1 MATLTISDQVYQRLE
16 ALAQERGQ
24 TPEAFLEALLTE
36 QEKHQP
42 EQEVFDSLEAMMRAS
57 GMSEEDIAWVQA
69 QPVELEPGDEYER
82 ADI

>member
-24 TPEAFLEALLTE
+24 TPEALLEALLNE
-36 QEKHQP
+36 QEQQP
-42 EQEVFDSLEAMMRAS
+42 ERQIFSSLEEMMRAS

-69 QPVELEPGDEYER
+69 QSVEFEPGDEPER
-82 ADI
+82 ADV

>member
-24 TPEAFLEALLTE
+24 TPEALLEALLKE
-36 QEKHQP
+36 QEQP
-42 EQEVFDSLEAMMRAS
+42 ERQIFHNLEEMMRAS

>member
-24 TPEAFLEALLTE
+24 TPEALLESLLDE
-36 QEKHQP
+36 QEQQP
-42 EQEVFDSLEAMMRAS
+42 EQEIFHSLEALMRAS

-69 QPVELEPGDEYER
+69 QPVELEPGDEPER
-82 ADI
+82 ADV

>member
-24 TPEAFLEALLTE
+24 TPEALLESLLDE
-36 QEKHQP
+36 QEHQQP
-42 EQEVFDSLEAMMRAS
+42 ERQIFSSLEEMMRTS

-69 QPVELEPGDEYER
+69 QSAELEPGDEPER
-82 ADI
+82 ADV